1 MRLAKVRAQLDRLG
15 ITYQYN
21 EDDDCGSIDFE
32 HKGLRYNVWEYP
44 APERGA
50 ESNVRSTGRQEDFGE
65 NYEDEIADI
74 LRSWR

>member
-15 ITYQYN
+15 ITYQYS

-65 NYEDEIADI
+65 NYEDESADI